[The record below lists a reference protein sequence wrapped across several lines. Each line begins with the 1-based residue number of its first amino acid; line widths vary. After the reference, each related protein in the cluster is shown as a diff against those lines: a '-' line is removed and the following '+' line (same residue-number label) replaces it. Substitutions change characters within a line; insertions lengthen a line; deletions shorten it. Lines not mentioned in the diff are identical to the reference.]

1 MLDVDLIPD
10 LLPVFD
16 EVPQRSDLI
25 VSSAFLSAVSMDAF
39 TLFGFVEDQRFVVL
53 QELAGRL
60 NARLPNVK
68 LPQVVERVRE
78 FHPHSG
84 RLFQLRLSCDA
95 IPAPP
100 VDESMRSIVI
110 ELLLRLHR
118 IRQVPSPQLL
128 LRQSAAVWK
137 NIRLHLDLFTRDLE
151 VFDR

>member
-39 TLFGFVEDQRFVVL
+39 TLFGCVEDQRFVVL

-78 FHPHSG
+78 FHPHAG
-84 RLFQLRLSCDA
+84 LLFQLRLSCDA

-100 VDESMRSIVI
+100 RSEERRVGQ
-110 ELLLRLHR
+110 ERG
-118 IRQVPSPQLL
+118 
-128 LRQSAAVWK
+128 
-137 NIRLHLDLFTRDLE
+137 
-151 VFDR
+151 